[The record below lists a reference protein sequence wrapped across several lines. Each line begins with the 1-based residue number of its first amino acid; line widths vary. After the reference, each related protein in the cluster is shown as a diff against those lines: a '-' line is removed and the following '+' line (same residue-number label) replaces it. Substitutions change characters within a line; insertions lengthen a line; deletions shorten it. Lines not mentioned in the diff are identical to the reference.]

1 MINYEKHFVSN
12 SKEWVVF
19 IHGLGGSSKT
29 WKYQMEA
36 FKDYNKICVDLEGHG
51 QSSFSSDRDIETVS
65 ANQIKEIMDKE
76 EISKVHIVALSLGT
90 IVAMEF
96 TYLYPKIVESITLAG
111 FVLNLSIPKKGLVLL
126 AEIMNRVVPFH
137 TSYRIFAN
145 IIMPKRNQKK
155 SRDIFIREAKK
166 MTTKSFRTWVHL
178 LLIGQS
184 KLKKYIDHINN
195 HCIPILF
202 ATGKD
207 DYLFLPGIH
216 KIKNKF
222 ENYHDVLF
230 EKCGHVCSIDKK
242 EQFNEAVLSFLS
254 NIKSKYGTHK
264 YLKTSV

>member
-1 MINYEKHFVSN
+1 MINYERYFVSDD
-12 SKEWVVF
+12 KEWVIF

-51 QSSFSSDRDIETVS
+51 QSSFSSDGDIETIS

-76 EISKVHIVALSLGT
+76 EISKAHIVALSLGT
-90 IVAMEF
+90 IVAMEL

-111 FVLNLSIPKKGLVLL
+111 FVLNLSIPKKGLIVL

-184 KLKKYIDHINN
+184 KLKEYIDHINN

-207 DYLFLPGIH
+207 DYLFLPGIT
-216 KIKNKF
+216 KIINSFKNSK
-222 ENYHDVLF
+222 NVLF
-230 EKCGHVCSIDKK
+230 DKCGHVCSIDKK
-242 EQFNEAVLSFLS
+242 EQFNEAVLLFL
-254 NIKSKYGTHK
+254 NELKIKYGKHK
-264 YLKTSV
+264 CLEIN